1 MTARDALRTLNG
13 RLRDRRPEGF
23 GPIVGPKADNVCWTR
38 GPLDYAVGC
47 TDPIGEDEPDRMVVP
62 AAFGLI
68 ECTLIGSIVAMGV
81 LVVWMIGG

>member
-23 GPIVGPKADNVCWTR
+23 GPIVGAKADNVCWTR

-47 TDPIGEDEPDRMVVP
+47 ADPIGEDEPERPVVP
-62 AAFGLI
+62 AALGLVEWI
-68 ECTLIGSIVAMGV
+68 LLASILAMGA
-81 LVVWMIGG
+81 LTVWMLL